1 MYNWGIIIY
10 MEKDL
15 VNEYLSIFENE
26 WNIYKEVKGFS
37 KISGKPKRI
46 DAVIISKKYPMLRF
60 GIEFKRLDLGAFNNF
75 TAWFKQ
81 SLVYTQC
88 EWGNSKIKLPILI
101 APSINYGSKE
111 NQFLFTR
118 LIGEFGIGEISKT
131 FYKKYNKD
139 IYKIIHKEVTI
150 WSSHTG
156 FNEIALK
163 QDFNQYLEL

>member
-1 MYNWGIIIY
+1 
-10 MEKDL
+10 MEIDL
-15 VNEYLSIFENE
+15 VNEYLSVFENE
-26 WNIYKEVKGFS
+26 WKIYREVNGFS
-37 KISGKPKRI
+37 KISGKAKRI
-46 DAVIISKKYPMLRF
+46 DAVIVSKKYPQLRF

-81 SLVYTQC
+81 ALVYTQC
-88 EWGNSKIKLPILI
+88 EWGVSQIKLPILI
-101 APSINYGSKE
+101 APSINYNKESK
-111 NQFLFTR
+111 FLFSR

-131 FYKKYNKD
+131 YYDKYKKD
-139 IYKIIHKEVTI
+139 IYKIVHKEVTI